1 MGTWIKA
8 IAICLVSIM
17 FSVVY
22 FFASNYDLVWTA
34 MLFVYL
40 LIGGLLIVSFERT
53 KRKIVDQYNPT
64 KQEMKT
70 VFTAMKFLEKKRDVV
85 LQCKLRENIILMGW
99 LLCSILFSFICNVFI
114 HILLEAFAI

>member
-8 IAICLVSIM
+8 IAIFLVSIM

-70 VFTAMKFLEKKRDVV
+70 VFTAMKFLEKKRDVA

>member
-8 IAICLVSIM
+8 IAIFLVSII